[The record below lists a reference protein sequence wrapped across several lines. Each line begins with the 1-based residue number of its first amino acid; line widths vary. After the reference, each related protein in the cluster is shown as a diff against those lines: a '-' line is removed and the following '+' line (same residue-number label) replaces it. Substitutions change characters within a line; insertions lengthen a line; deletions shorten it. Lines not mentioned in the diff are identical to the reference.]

1 MQVILTMLTFISE
14 NFSEKEQKTMNNF
27 SYDFILISRAV
38 FFSLTPT
45 FSTKIKIRNAFFLKL
60 INMQNNLDPVDLE
73 ILRLLQKDATLN
85 NKELSF
91 KLNKS
96 IATVHERVRRLK
108 EQGYIKRVVAILDR
122 KKIDRNLLAFSH
134 VFLKAHTAETLVEFE
149 TEVAKFSE
157 VMECFQMTGAYDFIL
172 RIATSDMDAY
182 HLFLRN
188 KLATLP
194 NVSTVQSF
202 FVLSETKS
210 DTAYPL

>member
-1 MQVILTMLTFISE
+1 
-14 NFSEKEQKTMNNF
+14 MN
-27 SYDFILISRAV
+27 DIQTGLDPID
-38 FFSLTPT
+38 TE
-45 FSTKIKIRNAFFLKL
+45 ILKL
-60 INMQNNLDPVDLE
+60 
-73 ILRLLQKDATLN
+73 LQIDATLN
-85 NKELSF
+85 HKEIAF

-96 IATVHERVRRLK
+96 IATIHERIRRLK
-108 EQGYIKRVVAILDR
+108 KQGYIKRIVAILDR
-122 KKIDRNLLAFSH
+122 KKINRSLVAFSH

>member
-1 MQVILTMLTFISE
+1 MQL
-14 NFSEKEQKTMNNF
+14 
-27 SYDFILISRAV
+27 
-38 FFSLTPT
+38 
-45 FSTKIKIRNAFFLKL
+45 
-60 INMQNNLDPVDLE
+60 NLDTTDLE
-73 ILRLLQKDATLN
+73 ILKFLQKDATLT

-96 IATVHERVRRLK
+96 IATIHERIRRLK
-108 EQGYIKRVVAILDR
+108 EQGYIKRIVAILDR
-122 KKIDRNLLAFSH
+122 KKVNRNLIAFSH

>member
-1 MQVILTMLTFISE
+1 MQ
-14 NFSEKEQKTMNNF
+14 
-27 SYDFILISRAV
+27 
-38 FFSLTPT
+38 P
-45 FSTKIKIRNAFFLKL
+45 
-60 INMQNNLDPVDLE
+60 NLDTTDLE
-73 ILRLLQKDATLN
+73 ILKFLQKDATLT

-96 IATVHERVRRLK
+96 IATVHERIRRLK
-108 EQGYIKRVVAILDR
+108 EQGYIKRIVAILDR
-122 KKIDRNLLAFSH
+122 KKVDRNLIAFSH
-134 VFLKAHTAETLVEFE
+134 VFLKTHTAETLGEFE